1 MSIQTIVS
9 RLSKKVGTYEVVK
22 SIITSN
28 SRSKDKDILKG
39 IYINDDGVMEIQ
51 GENGMELELTID
63 KNLVCVDKNNYIKIY
78 NRNILVLIRPLNM
91 KNI

>member
-1 MSIQTIVS
+1 MSIKTIVS

>member
-9 RLSKKVGTYEVVK
+9 RLSKKVGIYEIVK
-22 SIITSN
+22 SIITRN

-39 IYINDDGVMEIQ
+39 IYINDDGVIEIQ
-51 GENGMELELTID
+51 GENGMELELKID

-78 NRNILVLIRPLNM
+78 NRNIVVLIRPLNM

>member
-9 RLSKKVGTYEVVK
+9 RLSKKVGIYEIVK
-22 SIITSN
+22 SIITRN

-39 IYINDDGVMEIQ
+39 IYINDDGVIEIQ
-51 GENGMELELTID
+51 GENGMELELKID
-63 KNLVCVDKNNYIKIY
+63 KNLVCVDKSNYIKIY
-78 NRNILVLIRPLNM
+78 NRNIVVLIRPLNM